1 MKGFF
6 WIAACGLAAVGGV
19 AIQNGAQIGS
29 VFSEIAEHDSVTID
43 VSDGGD
49 FTVQRSSIDSSAADA
64 AEDARAEAA
73 AAIDSAVEALAQAQ
87 DRIAEIRA
95 DTELSDEERAEAL
108 SAAQAERDEALEQLR
123 DTEAVSTDAGEQVA
137 SGVEQAIQGVI
148 TAIESSDAEIRRDG
162 EVLTGEEREQ
172 AIAEIRQEVR
182 DRIRDEI
189 RSEVRN

>member
-49 FTVQRSSIDSSAADA
+49 FTVQRSSIESAADA

>member
-49 FTVQRSSIDSSAADA
+49 FTVQRSSIESAADA

-73 AAIDSAVEALAQAQ
+73 AALDSAVEALAQAQ